1 MPDEVK
7 KELTAAERD
16 ALLESLGGKEVFV
29 ADAPDPPTMRIKSA
43 HEASQGLF
51 VIIDSASFDPKQH
64 TPYDEVAQNVA
75 KRRRLR
81 LKEDVVVLDVV
92 VPTLTAEEKAASD
105 EAIAAVRAK
114 RAAADVASQ
123 PDAPLTRRPTR

>member
-81 LKEDVVVLDVV
+81 LKEDVVV
-92 VPTLTAEEKAASD
+92 PTLTAEEKAASD